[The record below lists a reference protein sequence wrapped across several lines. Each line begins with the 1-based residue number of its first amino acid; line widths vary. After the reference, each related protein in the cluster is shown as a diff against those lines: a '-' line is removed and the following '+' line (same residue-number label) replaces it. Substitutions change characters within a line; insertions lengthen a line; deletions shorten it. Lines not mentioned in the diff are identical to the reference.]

1 MLRQDCDFIKL
12 DTINESSQG
21 SASTAETNA
30 SVSPSATF
38 DRNLNQNVEDKSKID
53 RQDSN
58 LDPNQIDI
66 EIDSTSRVDSPVSPK
81 SSKSN
86 SSTVSYRSSK
96 FDPKDESKNL
106 TFSNIKDS
114 DESMPTPKPD

>member
-1 MLRQDCDFIKL
+1 MLRQDCDIIKL

-30 SVSPSATF
+30 SVSPSTTF
-38 DRNLNQNVEDKSKID
+38 DRNLNQNIEDKLKAD
-53 RQDSN
+53 RQDPN

-66 EIDSTSRVDSPVSPK
+66 EIGSTSRGDSPVSPK

-96 FDPKDESKNL
+96 SDPKDESKNL
-106 TFSNIKDS
+106 TFSNIKENDEPKS
-114 DESMPTPKPD
+114 D